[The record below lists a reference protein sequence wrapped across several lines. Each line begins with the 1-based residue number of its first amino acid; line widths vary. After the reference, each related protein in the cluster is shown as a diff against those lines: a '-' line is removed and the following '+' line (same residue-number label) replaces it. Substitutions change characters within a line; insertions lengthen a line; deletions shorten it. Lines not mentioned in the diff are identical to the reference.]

1 MWQISS
7 TSTPRRANSLSRT
20 RKDIRPK
27 ITSSSASYFSN
38 ATAFRFVR
46 CRMTLYELK
55 EQERAVLTEAVI
67 TYGADA
73 QEWVFVGE
81 VGELLDAI
89 ADHKRGRATRDNI
102 AEEIADVEIM
112 LEQLKI
118 IYKIDG
124 SVSFWRQKKIARLAE
139 NLRKGDAERT

>member
-1 MWQISS
+1 
-7 TSTPRRANSLSRT
+7 
-20 RKDIRPK
+20 
-27 ITSSSASYFSN
+27 
-38 ATAFRFVR
+38 
-46 CRMTLYELK
+46 MTLYELK
-55 EQERAVLTEAVI
+55 EQERAVLTEAVS

-112 LEQLKI
+112 LEQMKI
-118 IYKIDG
+118 IYKIKG
-124 SVSFWRQKKIARLAE
+124 SVSFWRYKKIARLAE
-139 NLRKGDAERT
+139 NLRGGA